1 MHTGNPYLDRNRAL
15 YAAVCTVHRNQFSDF
30 SRDVYLSEKGYL
42 ERIQEE
48 IKNVTKSRLRER
60 KIPMLKCDYEVKQ
73 IDGDYAH
80 LQRIDRPE
88 EELKLVAR
96 TLLPIE
102 IYEGCILHYE
112 MMQYSMK

>member
-1 MHTGNPYLDRNRAL
+1 MHTGNPDLGRNRAL

-60 KIPMLKCDYEVKQ
+60 KIPMLECDYEVKQ

-80 LQRIDRPE
+80 LNRPPGGGTE
-88 EELKLVAR
+88 AGREGTSSDGNLRGLYL
-96 TLLPIE
+96 TL
-102 IYEGCILHYE
+102 
-112 MMQYSMK
+112 